1 MHRSYPNVVPV
12 TNKYL
17 GHKLFLKAQA
27 DHENNVSSSLAYDV
41 KFKISIRSKMHV
53 V

>member
-12 TNKYL
+12 ANKYL

-27 DHENNVSSSLAYDV
+27 DHEHNVKNYVYIILV
-41 KFKISIRSKMHV
+41 K
-53 V
+53 